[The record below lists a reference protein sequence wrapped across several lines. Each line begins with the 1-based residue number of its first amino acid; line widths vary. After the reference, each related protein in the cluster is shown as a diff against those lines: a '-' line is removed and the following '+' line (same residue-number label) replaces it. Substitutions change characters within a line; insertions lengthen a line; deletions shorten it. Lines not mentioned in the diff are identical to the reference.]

1 MMKQVIKVACY
12 ILKPTFMVIKQ
23 IVIEHMV
30 IKHKIIK
37 HIKVMKHII
46 KLVVKHIRLVIKL
59 VVKQMVIKQL
69 NGQLLIVFK
78 LVNIK
83 HVVQLF
89 LMQHIQLLVH

>member
-1 MMKQVIKVACY
+1 MILVKSKQ
-12 ILKPTFMVIKQ
+12 
-23 IVIEHMV
+23 
-30 IKHKIIK
+30 
-37 HIKVMKHII
+37 
-46 KLVVKHIRLVIKL
+46 LVTEQMAAYIRLVIDMRIVNMDIRLVIDMRIGLVVDMHIKL

>member
-1 MMKQVIKVACY
+1 MIKQVIKVACY

-37 HIKVMKHII
+37 HIKVMKQFI